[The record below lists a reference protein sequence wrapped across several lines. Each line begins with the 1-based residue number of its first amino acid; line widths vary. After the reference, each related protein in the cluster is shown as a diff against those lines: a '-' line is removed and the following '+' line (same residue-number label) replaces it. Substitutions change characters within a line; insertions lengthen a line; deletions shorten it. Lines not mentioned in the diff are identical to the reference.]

1 MSERTVAHLT
11 WGLEIKSFHTL
22 KRAWVSQP
30 FSGLSEAPLSLS
42 LYLSG
47 SQSYIRFNNESIES
61 IKCWKIIFIQMIPI
75 LAILYM
81 YMLNFCVYFFYIS
94 QDSTCTVERP
104 DVSTVLGFVAIVIAI
119 EYTQQAVQRNKDSM
133 LLIYFISPCLSLLF
147 M

>member
-30 FSGLSEAPLSLS
+30 FSGLSELSLS
-42 LYLSG
+42 LSG
-47 SQSYIRFNNESIES
+47 TQSYIRLNNESTCIES
-61 IKCWKIIFIQMIPI
+61 IKCWKKIFIQMIPI

-81 YMLNFCVYFFYIS
+81 FNFYVYFFYIS

-119 EYTQQAVQRNKDSM
+119 EYTQLAVQRNKDSM

>member
-30 FSGLSEAPLSLS
+30 FSGLSEPPPPS
-42 LYLSG
+42 LSG

-61 IKCWKIIFIQMIPI
+61 IKCQKIIFKQMLSYTCTCLIFVCI
-75 LAILYM
+75 
-81 YMLNFCVYFFYIS
+81 FFYIS

-119 EYTQQAVQRNKDSM
+119 EYTQLAVQRNKDSM

>member
-30 FSGLSEAPLSLS
+30 FSGLSEPSLSLS
-42 LYLSG
+42 LSG

-61 IKCWKIIFIQMIPI
+61 IKCQKIIFKQMLSYPCTCLIFVCI
-75 LAILYM
+75 
-81 YMLNFCVYFFYIS
+81 FFYIR

-119 EYTQQAVQRNKDSM
+119 EYTQQAIQRNKDSM

>member
-30 FSGLSEAPLSLS
+30 FSGLSEPPPLS
-42 LYLSG
+42 LSG

-81 YMLNFCVYFFYIS
+81 FNFYVYFFYIS

-104 DVSTVLGFVAIVIAI
+104 DVSTVLGFVAIVIVI
-119 EYTQQAVQRNKDSM
+119 EYTQLAVQRNKDSM